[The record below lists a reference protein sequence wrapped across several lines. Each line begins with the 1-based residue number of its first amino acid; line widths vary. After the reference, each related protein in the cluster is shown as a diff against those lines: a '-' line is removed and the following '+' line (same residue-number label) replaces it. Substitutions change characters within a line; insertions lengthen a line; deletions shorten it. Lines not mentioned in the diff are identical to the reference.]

1 VQEALANIKKHA
13 NAYIVRI
20 LLTRDANNNIR
31 ILIEND
37 GKGFDPDKVYSDEGQ
52 HIGLTI
58 MRERAKHIG
67 GKLKIE
73 SEPDEG
79 TRVELK
85 FQYKEE
91 MVKT

>member
-1 VQEALANIKKHA
+1 M
-13 NAYIVRI
+13 
-20 LLTRDANNNIR
+20 
-31 ILIEND
+31 
-37 GKGFDPDKVYSDEGQ
+37 VYSDEGK

-67 GKLKIE
+67 GTLKIE

-91 MVKT
+91 ITKT